1 MKKRTLL
8 MIGLGLL
15 VGAAGAGAWWWIET
29 GNQQALV
36 SAALPPIPDL
46 SGVVGPLRERI
57 AAADARALTR
67 SDASDGLA
75 ELSRLYHANGFYAEA
90 IRCYEGLEK
99 IEPREPR
106 WPHRHAAIL
115 AGYGEVEPALALWR
129 RTAELAPDYIP
140 ALLRIGDCE
149 LKSNRPAKAVEAYS
163 HVLKLSP
170 GEPHAEL
177 GLARVDFEAGRWEQT
192 RARLEPLVTRTKFQL
207 GYDLIVSV
215 YERLGRRDLADAIR
229 GTTKAFG
236 AYRDPADPWVDSLLD
251 DCFDPYRLALTA
263 GTFALTG
270 GKDQAIKLLERA
282 VMLAPND
289 ISAHFQLGMV
299 HAQMGNLNV
308 ARAEFERC
316 TVLDPSFSD
325 AWAHLSA
332 LYERRGEHATAEQV
346 LAAGLRHCPESPGL
360 HLMHARNLRAAGNIQ
375 AAAYEF
381 TLAARLRPNEPEAY
395 SEHGA
400 MLIGAG
406 RTEDG
411 IALMRQALETDP
423 GNPSVLGLL
432 AMNAIST
439 GNLEESNSWL
449 NRVTKQPRV
458 PQEQSARLLRA
469 YREQFGR
476 DWRG

>member
-8 MIGLGLL
+8 MIGLGLA
-15 VGAAGAGAWWWIET
+15 VGAGGAGAWWWIDS
-29 GNQQALV
+29 GRQQAIV
-36 SAALPPIPDL
+36 AAALPPIPDL
-46 SGVVGPLRERI
+46 SGVVEPLRERL
-57 AAADARALTR
+57 ASADARAVSR
-67 SDASDGLA
+67 SDARAGLA

-99 IEPREPR
+99 ADPKEPR
-106 WPHRHAAIL
+106 WPHRHATIL
-115 AGYGEVEPALALWR
+115 AGYGEVEPALALWQ
-129 RTAELAPDYIP
+129 RTSELAPDYIP

-149 LKSNRPAKAVEAYS
+149 LKSNRPAQAVEAYS
-163 HVLKLSP
+163 HVLTLSP
-170 GEPHAEL
+170 DEPHAEL
-177 GLARVDFEAGRWEQT
+177 GLARVDFEAGRWEEA
-192 RARLEPLVTRTKFQL
+192 RARLEPLVRRTNYQL

-236 AYRDPADPWVDSLLD
+236 AYRDPADPWVDGLLD

-263 GTFALTG
+263 GTFSLTG
-270 GKDQAIKLLERA
+270 KNEEAIKLLERA

-289 ISAHFQLGMV
+289 IAAHFQLGTV
-299 HAQMGNLNV
+299 HAQLGNHNV

-316 TVLDPSFSD
+316 TVLDPTFAD

-332 LYERRGEHATAEQV
+332 LYARRGDRATAEQV
-346 LAAGLRHCPESPGL
+346 LAAGLRHCPDSPGL
-360 HLMHARNLRAAGNIQ
+360 HLMRARDLRQAGQID

-381 TLAARLRPNEPEAY
+381 ATAARLRPNEPEAY

-406 RTEDG
+406 RTEEG

-423 GNPSVLGLL
+423 GHPSVLGLL
-432 AMNAIST
+432 AMHAIST
-439 GNLEESNSWL
+439 GNLEEADAWL
-449 NRVTKQPRV
+449 ARVTQQPRV
-458 PQEQSARLLRA
+458 PPEQAARLRSA

-476 DWRG
+476 DWQR